1 MIDQHH
7 VVTGLPSSGLNRDS
21 ATPVDIIKLLDRLEQ
36 LVEDSM
42 QIFGRAM
49 WVNADEFF
57 VYTNKIRAF
66 LPEDLKRANRMSRDS
81 EKLLEETKDEVRQT
95 MDSVRQ
101 EADRYLQD
109 ARERAQQMVSQSE
122 VTRQA
127 NAEALRVVEAAE
139 KRAAE
144 IRFGAD
150 QYAKEVLASL
160 DAFLGRIMGTI
171 DRGRQKLDHKDV
183 RAVKP

>member
-1 MIDQHH
+1 MIDQHQ
-7 VVTGLPSSGLNRDS
+7 VITGMPPSGLNRDS
-21 ATPVDIIKLLDRLEQ
+21 ATPVDIIKLLDKLEQ
-36 LVEDSM
+36 LVEDSA
-42 QIFGRAM
+42 QIFGRAI

-66 LPEDLKRANRMSRDS
+66 LPEDLKRASRISRDS

-101 EADRYLQD
+101 EADRCLQEARARAQEMVAD
-109 ARERAQQMVSQSE
+109 SNVAREAQ
-122 VTRQA
+122 
-127 NAEALRVVEAAE
+127 AEALRIVEAAE
-139 KRAAE
+139 RRANE
-144 IRFGAD
+144 IRLGAD

-171 DRGRQKLDHKDV
+171 DRGRQKLDQRDP
-183 RAVKP
+183 RAVTP